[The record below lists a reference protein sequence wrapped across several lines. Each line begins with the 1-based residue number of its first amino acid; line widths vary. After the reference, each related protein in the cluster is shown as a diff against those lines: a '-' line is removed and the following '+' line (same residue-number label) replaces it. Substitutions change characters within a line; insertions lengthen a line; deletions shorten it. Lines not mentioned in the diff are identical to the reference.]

1 MLGHSPR
8 QLQSDAVQRSDEMDA
23 EVFAEWLSG
32 LSIPARINALS
43 RIYLRLTVNARELFL
58 PERTAG
64 KEQRVE
70 EILHGLNEIH
80 HTLANQLTAY
90 TTDGDKAAPVHVL
103 IRILQDIESK
113 YQLRDYLT
121 PAVEL
126 ARSQTA
132 SPLTVYPD
140 GTVADGNTRIRILME
155 RGVDVDSLPR
165 LERVPGI

>member
-1 MLGHSPR
+1 
-8 QLQSDAVQRSDEMDA
+8 MDA

-32 LSIPARINALS
+32 LSSPARISALS
-43 RIYLRLTVNARELFL
+43 RIYLGLTVNARELFL
-58 PERTAG
+58 PDRTAG

-90 TTDGDKAAPVHVL
+90 ATDGDNASPVQVL
-103 IRILQDIESK
+103 SRILQDIESK

-126 ARSQTA
+126 SRSQSAA

-140 GTVADGNTRIRILME
+140 GTVADGNTRIRVLME

-165 LERVPGI
+165 IERIPGI